1 MASAINFSGQALRQN
16 MCFRATGGKSLCSL
30 PAKRSCQL
38 KQNQMKIQQN
48 WPMQGQA
55 KNKPFVEHRRYL
67 VVSAINQIDVESS
80 PFSASD
86 MIRQFYACINEK
98 NLKKLDNYISN
109 DCYIEDCSFPNP
121 FQGKK
126 EPKYKI
132 FSGGYAVLQTTYDKH
147 GSECEVQHRTCLRRG
162 QIHSWGK
169 LALRMETDTD
179 SFHQR
184 MQLLRMLNRRRKTK
198 DKVES
203 SGCDR
208 VTNQTRRHSAGIQTL
223 LKNLT
228 SLFDDFPKA
237 TEWFLKSPNVILQVC
252 LNIYMKLLAPF
263 ISPLLAGYIR
273 IANFMARILALA
285 LNILYQILKI
295 IFK

>member
-38 KQNQMKIQQN
+38 KQNQMNIQQN

-98 NLKKLDNYISN
+98 NLKKLDNYISDN
-109 DCYIEDCSFPNP
+109 CYIEDCSFPNP
-121 FQGKK
+121 LQGKK
-126 EPKYKI
+126 EVMRFFKQLTTSMGQNVKFSIEMVCEGDQFTAGVNWHLEWKQTQIPFTRGCSFYECSIEGEILKI
-132 FSGGYAVLQTTYDKH
+132 KKARVVIESPIKPGGIVL
-147 GSECEVQHRTCLRRG
+147 
-162 QIHSWGK
+162 
-169 LALRMETDTD
+169 
-179 SFHQR
+179 
-184 MQLLRMLNRRRKTK
+184 
-198 DKVES
+198 
-203 SGCDR
+203 
-208 VTNQTRRHSAGIQTL
+208 TL

-237 TEWFLKSPNVILQVC
+237 TEWFLKSPNVILQFC

-263 ISPLLAGYIR
+263 ISPILAGYIR

-285 LNILYQILKI
+285 FNVMYQILKI